1 MISIHDVTPRVFALA
16 GCDIEVDNFVNLS
29 IFIDSDFAVTS
40 AMINKGSPEGCALL
54 GMRFCV
60 LYNVRYHTYRV
71 LPLMSTDSFTNSI
84 VVGSMS
90 ERKRFYCL
98 KKMVTSKKQ
107 RIVNAANVLFVLGL
121 VSEEQYVK
129 KQLLLLVVK
138 AVSYYCLGLKSLIL
152 LHDINTTIEFKQLIL
167 LGFNKVNI
175 ASYVKTVWV
184 KGRGLSNDTEN
195 QVILIFKLEQLSFT
209 DLDISSNEGLLSLKG
224 VTLLCSVSHI
234 VKDFVKRLRSTL
246 GEEGCYDPSLHF
258 LQEDCILDDLTKRGR
273 SYKGDDYNLKLQGI
287 AWLYDV
293 KFLRALFCFV
303 III

>member
-16 GCDIEVDNFVNLS
+16 GCDIEVNNFVNLS

-84 VVGSMS
+84 VVEACRDESG
-90 ERKRFYCL
+90 FIGL

-195 QVILIFKLEQLSFT
+195 QVILIFKLEQVIMKTIDYYLFDVVVEFHS
-209 DLDISSNEGLLSLKG
+209 
-224 VTLLCSVSHI
+224 
-234 VKDFVKRLRSTL
+234 
-246 GEEGCYDPSLHF
+246 CYDPSLHF